1 MDSCSDADPNE
12 CFYERITLVDLVVRS
27 SLLQHVVNLLRLVI
41 MFNVLIVSKYN
52 DTNPLFSSGKVH
64 ILQL

>member
-1 MDSCSDADPNE
+1 MDSCSDADPKE
-12 CFYERITLVDLVVRS
+12 CFYVRTLEDLVVRS
-27 SLLQHVVNLLRLVI
+27 SLLQHVVNLLRLII

-52 DTNPLFSSGKVH
+52 DTNPLFSSGKVP